1 MQKVVKAATGN
12 QPVDRKEALRASL
25 LFRKKRRQP
34 QAARL

>member
-1 MQKVVKAATGN
+1 MQKEVTGATGN
-12 QPVDRKEALRASL
+12 QPVDRKEELRASL